1 MMMMIFL
8 CKKKILA
15 RLKQETMF
23 CYENGLT
30 FPIYASDKKLE
41 NSMDLLHVIDDDKL
55 HYVYIKDFDR
65 FMFYKTKITNK
76 KHFCKNCLLCFSS
89 KNCVDRT

>member
-65 FMFYKTKITNK
+65 FVLQNKSYKQKI
-76 KHFCKNCLLCFSS
+76 LL
-89 KNCVDRT
+89 